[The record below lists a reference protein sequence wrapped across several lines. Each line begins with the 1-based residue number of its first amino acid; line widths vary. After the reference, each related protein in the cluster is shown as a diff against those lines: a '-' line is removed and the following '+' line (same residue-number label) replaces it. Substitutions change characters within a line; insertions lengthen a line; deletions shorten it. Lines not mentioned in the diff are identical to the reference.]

1 MFVNFEGMNKY
12 FLIEIELENIFN
24 SIDRI
29 KKMVENR
36 PHAYGIKQRIELY
49 LFNRLFFFFFDKP
62 S

>member
-1 MFVNFEGMNKY
+1 MNKDV
-12 FLIEIELENIFN
+12 LIEIELENIFN

-36 PHAYGIKQRIELY
+36 PYAYGIKQRIELY

>member
-1 MFVNFEGMNKY
+1 MNKEV
-12 FLIEIELENIFN
+12 LIEIELENIFN

-49 LFNRLFFFFFDKP
+49 LFNRLFFSSLINQVNYHKYL
-62 S
+62 

>member
-1 MFVNFEGMNKY
+1 MNKDV
-12 FLIEIELENIFN
+12 LIEIELENIFN

-36 PHAYGIKQRIELY
+36 PHAYGIKQRIEVY
-49 LFNRLFFFFFDKP
+49 LCHRLVFFFFDKP